1 MKLKP
6 PRAPRI
12 VRSLTP
18 DLLVG
23 ITGGKQG
30 NDAVVRSSTAAVAS
44 APAAGVDMNPLYVG
58 NDMAA
63 DNPLFS

>member
-1 MKLKP
+1 
-6 PRAPRI
+6 
-12 VRSLTP
+12 
-18 DLLVG
+18 LVG

-30 NDAVVRSSTAAVAS
+30 NDAVVRSSRAVAA